1 MAAGRLDMVTRRR
14 FITTSAAG
22 VASFA
27 LPRRAQ
33 SEIVGKLTRVIVGFA
48 PGGSSDVVAR
58 LIVDRMKGYASTIV
72 VDNRPGAGGRIALEI
87 VKASPA
93 DGSVMVLSP
102 ASMMVLYPHLH
113 KPLGYD
119 PEQDFIAVST
129 VCAFPFVISV
139 GPMVPR
145 EVKTLDGFI
154 RWCKANPK
162 LASYGTSGAGSM
174 LHFAGMML
182 ARAASFEFTHVPY
195 KGASP
200 ALQDLLGGQVASTVG
215 VLGIA
220 LPHIQSGHLRA
231 LATSGTTRTAFLP
244 DVPTLKEAG
253 YPGLEITEWQ
263 GIFLPAKTPPQIV
276 DGLNRSV
283 RMALETNEVKEGLNK
298 LSFEIGGTSLEEF
311 ARLVKADIGRWAP
324 IVKESG
330 FTPEN

>member
-1 MAAGRLDMVTRRR
+1 MVTRRR
-14 FITTSAAG
+14 FIAASIGG
-22 VASFA
+22 VASAAF
-27 LPRRAQ
+27 PGQAQ
-33 SEIVGKLTRVIVGFA
+33 SEVVGKLTRLIVGFA

-58 LIVDRMKGYASTIV
+58 LIVDRMKGYASTII
-72 VDNRPGAGGRIALEI
+72 VDNRPGAGGR
-87 VKASPA
+87 
-93 DGSVMVLSP
+93 SP
-102 ASMMVLYPHLH
+102 ASMMVLYPHLY

-129 VCAFPFVISV
+129 VCAFPFVVSV

-145 EVKTLDGFI
+145 EVTTLDDFI
-154 RWCKANPK
+154 QWCKKNPK

-182 ARAASFEFTHVPY
+182 ARAANFEFTHVPY

-220 LPHIQSGHLRA
+220 LPHIQSGNLRA

-244 DVPTLKEAG
+244 EVPTLKEAG

-263 GIFLPAKTPPQIV
+263 GIFLPARTPPEIV
-276 DGLNRSV
+276 DGLNRAI
-283 RMALETNEVKEGLNK
+283 RMALETNEVTAGLNK
-298 LSFEIGGTSLEEF
+298 LSFEIGGTSPAEF
-311 ARLVKADIGRWAP
+311 AQLVKADIARWAP

>member
-1 MAAGRLDMVTRRR
+1 
-14 FITTSAAG
+14 
-22 VASFA
+22 
-27 LPRRAQ
+27 
-33 SEIVGKLTRVIVGFA
+33 
-48 PGGSSDVVAR
+48 
-58 LIVDRMKGYASTIV
+58 
-72 VDNRPGAGGRIALEI
+72 
-87 VKASPA
+87 
-93 DGSVMVLSP
+93 
-102 ASMMVLYPHLH
+102 MMVLYPHLY

-145 EVKTLDGFI
+145 EVKTLDDFI

-231 LATSGTTRTAFLP
+231 LATSGTTRSAFLP

-263 GIFLPAKTPPQIV
+263 GIPSGEDGAARDQRGQGRIEQAVVRDRRHEPGGIRPA
-276 DGLNRSV
+276 G
-283 RMALETNEVKEGLNK
+283 EG
-298 LSFEIGGTSLEEF
+298 GHRAVG
-311 ARLVKADIGRWAP
+311 ADREGIRVYA
-324 IVKESG
+324 
-330 FTPEN
+330 

>member
-1 MAAGRLDMVTRRR
+1 
-14 FITTSAAG
+14 
-22 VASFA
+22 
-27 LPRRAQ
+27 
-33 SEIVGKLTRVIVGFA
+33 
-48 PGGSSDVVAR
+48 
-58 LIVDRMKGYASTIV
+58 
-72 VDNRPGAGGRIALEI
+72 
-87 VKASPA
+87 
-93 DGSVMVLSP
+93 MVLSP
-102 ASMMVLYPHLH
+102 ASMMVLYPHLY

-129 VCAFPFVISV
+129 VCAFPFVVSV

-145 EVKTLDGFI
+145 EVTTLDDFI
-154 RWCKANPK
+154 QWCKKNPK

-182 ARAASFEFTHVPY
+182 ARAANFEFTHVPY

-220 LPHIQSGHLRA
+220 LPHIQSGNLRA

-244 DVPTLKEAG
+244 EVPTLKEAG

-263 GIFLPAKTPPQIV
+263 GIFLPARTPPEIV
-276 DGLNRSV
+276 DGLNRAI
-283 RMALETNEVKEGLNK
+283 RMALETNEVTAGLNK
-298 LSFEIGGTSLEEF
+298 LSFEIGGTSPAEF
-311 ARLVKADIGRWAP
+311 AQLVKADIARWAP

>member
-1 MAAGRLDMVTRRR
+1 MITRRR
-14 FITTSAAG
+14 FIAAATAG
-22 VASFA
+22 VASTA
-27 LPRRAQ
+27 IPRRAQ
-33 SEIVGKLTRVIVGFA
+33 SQVVGKLARVIVGFP

-58 LIVDRMKGYASTIV
+58 LIVDQMKGYASTIV
-72 VDNRPGAGGRIALEI
+72 IDNRPGAGGRIALEFA
-87 VKASPA
+87 KAGAP

-102 ASMMVLYPHLH
+102 ASMIVLYPHLY

-145 EVKTLDGFI
+145 EVRTLDGFI
-154 RWCKANPK
+154 QWCKANPK

-182 ARAASFEFTHVPY
+182 ARAANFEFTHVPY

-200 ALQDLLGGQVASTVG
+200 ALQDLLGGQVAATVG

-220 LPHIQSGHLRA
+220 LPHIQSGNLRA
-231 LATSGTTRTAFLP
+231 LATSGSARTAFLP

-263 GIFLPAKTPPQIV
+263 GIFVPAKTPPAIV

-283 RMALETNEVKEGLNK
+283 RAALQTSEVKAGLGK
-298 LSFEIGGTSLEEF
+298 LSFEIGGTGPAEF
-311 ARLVKADIGRWAP
+311 ARLVKADIARWAP